1 MLEFHHM
8 VAHPSIIPVPGDLMP
23 SHDLRHQACMWCLS
37 YMQTKHPYTTLN
49 EKKEKD
55 RPVRETANV
64 WSIEMVSYAGM
75 LFLSGYLTQMPYLD
89 SFSLLGRLGTSC

>member
-1 MLEFHHM
+1 MI
-8 VAHPSIIPVPGDLMP
+8 SGT
-23 SHDLRHQACMWCLS
+23 RHVCGALS

-75 LFLSGYLTQMPYLD
+75 LFLSGYLTQMPYRD
-89 SFSLLGRLGTSC
+89 SFSLLGSYRLVSVHHC